1 MNKFNI
7 FIIVIIFIIGLI
19 FYCTNSRTSNIE
31 NFENKSETPH
41 PPGNKIPKENCPNIL
56 MKKDDKI
63 YLYNSNLARVPGI
76 NPIIFESLE
85 EYVEFN
91 KWQQSQNIN
100 CPVLFLDTTY
110 DTQNNKVYKVTQNPF
125 QQPDVTLDPN
135 LFKNRNLAIHPLV
148 NANRSPM
155 LSPYNQDPSI
165 PSDYDQA
172 NQYIGLTTPLDKM
185 FVSKSS
191 VSSNPMDPQ
200 WGGHQYTQ
208 AKVDEGVFVKDEIQ
222 NHKINL
228 LGQTESIHNIK
239 NNKGN
244 VQYDKKE
251 KILDNAMQNNWVG
264 ASQSELDVHKGFFK
278 EDDVKI

>member
-1 MNKFNI
+1 
-7 FIIVIIFIIGLI
+7 
-19 FYCTNSRTSNIE
+19 
-31 NFENKSETPH
+31 
-41 PPGNKIPKENCPNIL
+41 
-56 MKKDDKI
+56 
-63 YLYNSNLARVPGI
+63 
-76 NPIIFESLE
+76 
-85 EYVEFN
+85 
-91 KWQQSQNIN
+91 
-100 CPVLFLDTTY
+100 
-110 DTQNNKVYKVTQNPF
+110 
-125 QQPDVTLDPN
+125 
-135 LFKNRNLAIHPLV
+135 
-148 NANRSPM
+148 M

-165 PSDYDQA
+165 PADYDPA

-191 VSSNPMDPQ
+191 ISSNPMDPQ

-244 VQYDKKE
+244 IQYDKKE